1 MSDLT
6 KFSDGAAILQ
16 QVDVS
21 SIFKNLAMG
30 IAEAQ
35 QKLDDNSI
43 AQAIKLAETKIDGV
57 SLLQLGFS
65 PVFYAFQYAD
75 ISASINLQMALK
87 EELVQ
92 E

>member
-21 SIFKNLAMG
+21 DIFKNLAMG

-35 QKLDDNSI
+35 QKLDDNSV
-43 AQAIKLAETKIDGV
+43 AQTIRLAQTQINGV
-57 SLLQLGFS
+57 SLLSMGFVF
-65 PVFYAFQYAD
+65 VFYVF
-75 ISASINLQMALK
+75 
-87 EELVQ
+87 
-92 E
+92 